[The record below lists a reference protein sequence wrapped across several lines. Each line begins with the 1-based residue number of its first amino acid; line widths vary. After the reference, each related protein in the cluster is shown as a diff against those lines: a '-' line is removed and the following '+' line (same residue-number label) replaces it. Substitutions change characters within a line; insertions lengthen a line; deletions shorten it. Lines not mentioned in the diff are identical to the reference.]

1 MRPTRVTARAPTSV
15 VLADLL
21 GHQAPEQVTLG
32 WLLDGLGDRSF
43 GVGLL
48 VLALLGLLPGVSAVA
63 GVVLMA
69 PAFQMVL
76 ARPGP
81 VLPRRVA
88 ARRFEAGRLA
98 RVVRRVV
105 PVLRFLERFI
115 RPRWATPFE
124 ATKRVV
130 GGVVLLLATSLL
142 APVPLSNIPPA
153 LAIVLIA
160 FAYLEEDGLLLG
172 IALAAALAMLAVA
185 SLAAWEAV
193 SATGWV
199 PGFL

>member
-1 MRPTRVTARAPTSV
+1 MTARAPTSV
-15 VLADLL
+15 VLDELL
-21 GHQAPEQVTLG
+21 GPEAPEQVTLG
-32 WLLDGLGDRSF
+32 WLLGRLGDRSF
-43 GVGLL
+43 GVVLL
-48 VLALLGLLPGVSAVA
+48 VLALLALLPGVSAVA
-63 GVVLMA
+63 GVLLMV
-69 PAFQMVL
+69 PAVQMVL

-88 ARRFEAGRLA
+88 TRRFEAERLA

-105 PVLRFLERFI
+105 PVLLFLERFV

-124 ATKRVV
+124 ATKRAV
-130 GGVVLLLATSLL
+130 GGVVLLLAASLL

-153 LAIVLIA
+153 VAIALIA
-160 FAYLEEDGLLLG
+160 FATLEEDGALLG

-185 SLAAWEAV
+185 ALATWQAV